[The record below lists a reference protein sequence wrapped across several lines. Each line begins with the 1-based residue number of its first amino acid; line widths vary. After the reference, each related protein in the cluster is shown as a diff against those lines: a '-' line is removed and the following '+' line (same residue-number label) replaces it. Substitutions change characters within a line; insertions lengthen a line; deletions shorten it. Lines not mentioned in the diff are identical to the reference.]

1 LKKKIAVIGAGA
13 AGFFGAIRMKSLL
26 PHATVIVF
34 EKSNK
39 MLAKVKVSGGGR
51 CNATHACFE
60 VSQLIKNYPRG
71 SKELRQAFMQ
81 FACTDTVNWFFD
93 RGVELKT
100 EQDGRMFPVTNDSQ
114 TIIDCLMDEAEKLG
128 VQFSL
133 GSNIKK
139 VESKNGKLELT
150 FDNDDSEVFDAVLI
164 ATGGH
169 PNKSGFNWMA
179 STNHTIVDPIPSLF
193 TFNFK
198 DKTISALMGISVP
211 DAQVKIVGTKHE
223 YSGPLLI
230 THWGISGPAVLKL
243 SSFAARQLAEMKYE
257 FMVAVNWIN
266 RKEGDVR
273 ELILQVKAKYPKRTL
288 FRLNEVELPKRL
300 WEYILF
306 KLKIDGEQII
316 GNISKD
322 TLNRI
327 VNTLVNDQYQVKGKT
342 TFKEEFVTCGGVE
355 LSEVDFKTME
365 SKLVPNLF
373 FAGEVLDIDAI
384 TGGFNFQAAWT
395 TGYIAGSTIGK
406 RFVE

>member
-1 LKKKIAVIGAGA
+1 
-13 AGFFGAIRMKSLL
+13 
-26 PHATVIVF
+26 
-34 EKSNK
+34 

-51 CNATHACFE
+51 CNVTHSCFE

-81 FACTDTVNWFFD
+81 FACGDTVNWFFD

-100 EQDGRMFPVTNDSQ
+100 ESDGRMFPVTNDSQ
-114 TIIDCLMDEAEKLG
+114 TIIDCLMDEAETSG

-139 VESKNGKLELT
+139 IAGKNNQIELT
-150 FDNDDSEVFDAVLI
+150 FDNDDSELFDAVLI

-169 PNKSGFNWMA
+169 PNKSGFNWMS
-179 STNHTIVDPIPSLF
+179 STNHSIVDPVPSLF
-193 TFNFK
+193 TFNFR

-211 DAQVKIVGTKHE
+211 DAQVKIVGTKLE

-243 SSFAARQLAEMKYE
+243 SSFAARQLAAMKYE
-257 FMVAVNWIN
+257 FSVAVNWIN
-266 RKEGDVR
+266 KKEGDVR
-273 ELILQVKAKYPKRTL
+273 DLILQVKSKYPKRTL
-288 FRLNEVELPKRL
+288 FRLNEIELPKRL
-300 WEYILF
+300 WEYILY

-327 VNTLVNDQYQVKGKT
+327 VNTLVNDQYEVKGKT
-342 TFKEEFVTCGGVE
+342 TFKEEFVTCGGID

-365 SKLVPNLF
+365 SKLIPNLF

-395 TGYIAGSTIGK
+395 TGYIAGTTIGK

>member
-1 LKKKIAVIGAGA
+1 MRKKIAVIGAGA

-26 PHATVIVF
+26 PNATVIVF